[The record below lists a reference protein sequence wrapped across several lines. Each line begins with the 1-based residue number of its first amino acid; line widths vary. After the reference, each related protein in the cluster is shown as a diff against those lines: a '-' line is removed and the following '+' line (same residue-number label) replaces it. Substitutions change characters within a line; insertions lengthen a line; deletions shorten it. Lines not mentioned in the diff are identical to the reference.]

1 MRKIVLTENQI
12 KFVLDSMLEEQV
24 GFEKQDNVNVII
36 STKDPRH
43 SNFFSTKDLG
53 YMVKR
58 AGLRW
63 NQNTKTIIPDKD
75 MDKEFNKGLLLAGFG
90 SFWWGFFGVLYFK
103 ESTTLMLSLLNNSP
117 LLIRFS

>member
-75 MDKEFNKGLLLAGFG
+75 MDKEFNQNVSKMKSMMDSASSQVFDSIL
-90 SFWWGFFGVLYFK
+90 
-103 ESTTLMLSLLNNSP
+103 TTNP
-117 LLIRFS
+117 KFYYYCIWF